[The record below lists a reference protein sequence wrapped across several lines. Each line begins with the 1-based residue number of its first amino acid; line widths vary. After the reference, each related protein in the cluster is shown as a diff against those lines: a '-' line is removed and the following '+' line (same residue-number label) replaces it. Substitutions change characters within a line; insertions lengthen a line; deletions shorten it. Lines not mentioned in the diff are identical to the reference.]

1 MALFSLRTR
10 SAAEPKLATVQRKVD
25 SEFEEAVLSH
35 LDAMYA
41 VARRLT
47 RDASIAEDLVHD
59 ATIKALKARA
69 QFETGTNLKA
79 WLLRILTN
87 TFINGYRRGG
97 LEKTTFEAAHDHE
110 DPVADGWMS
119 AATLR
124 AMREPEEE
132 ALRPVLRAELS
143 RAVDELP
150 EEFRVA
156 IILCDVEEMSY
167 KEIAEMMGTP
177 IGTVMSRIHRGRKI
191 LQERLYSHALAAGI
205 VREPLAATEA
215 SSHTNNVVAI
225 GARRG
230 GTR

>member
-1 MALFSLRTR
+1 MPLFDTRPR
-10 SAAEPKLATVQRKVD
+10 SAVTPAPKKIDT
-25 SEFEEAVLSH
+25 EFEKAVLAQ

-47 RDASIAEDLVHD
+47 RDASLAEDLVHD
-59 ATIKALKARA
+59 ATIKALKARG
-69 QFETGTNLKA
+69 QFEAGTNLKA

-119 AATLR
+119 AATMR
-124 AMREPEEE
+124 SMREPEEE

-150 EEFRVA
+150 EEFRIA
-156 IILCDVEEMSY
+156 IVLCDVEEMSY
-167 KEIAEMMGTP
+167 KEIADMMGTP

-205 VREPLAATEA
+205 VREPRVAEQPSNTA
-215 SSHTNNVVAI
+215 NNVVAI

-230 GTR
+230 GSR